1 MNTMKKITLISL
13 AAIAATFSFSSC
25 QKNEV
30 PAPEQEVKGDFS
42 IFAEIT
48 KTTIDGYSTKWAD
61 ADAINVFHAENG
73 GTNYGSNNNFSIAE
87 ADLSTGRFTGTLS
100 GALSASND
108 WYALYPY
115 NYNII
120 TPSNPS
126 KGYLNIGCNNSAK
139 TAQVQNG
146 NNSNAHLAGQY
157 FPLYAQ
163 AKNVA
168 SDAAVTL
175 NFKPVASILKV
186 VVKNDTDEEL
196 TITDVTFSAK
206 NEDVIGSYFIDFAGN
221 EPVFTPSGDTY
232 VSKSTTLKVS
242 NGTAI
247 ASGKTGEFYLAI
259 KPFSTSA
266 NDALT
271 FSVNGLEK
279 STDEAFTFK
288 AGQIKTVNFSYDKK
302 ISSYVLSFPD
312 DNKANNMVNNYTSD
326 WIAKIGE
333 KEWTVSQFNNANWTG
348 WTYIK
353 AGRKTA
359 GATTTPYIKTNA
371 AFKEAIN
378 CVAISYGACSS
389 LDKIS
394 NAKLIVASDA
404 DFSQNVKEYA
414 LTITS
419 ATEVKCDITPTANRY
434 YKISYNCG
442 VGGANGY
449 LIINKVTYFY

>member
-1 MNTMKKITLISL
+1 MKKITLISL

-30 PAPEQEVKGDFS
+30 PAPEQEVKGNFS
-42 IFAEIT
+42 IYADIT
-48 KTTIDGYSTKWAD
+48 KTTIEGLSTAWAD
-61 ADAINVFHAENG
+61 ADAINVFHTENG
-73 GTNYGSNNNFSIAE
+73 GTTYGSNDKFSIAE
-87 ADLSTGRFTGTLS
+87 SGLTTGQFTGTLTTALES
-100 GALSASND
+100 GSSYD

-115 NYNII
+115 SNKIV
-120 TPSNPS
+120 TPSEP
-126 KGYLNIGCNNSAK
+126 KAGYIHIGCANSYK
-139 TAQVQNG
+139 TAQTQNG
-146 NNSNAHLAGQY
+146 NNSTAHLAGQH

-163 AKNVA
+163 AKNVDSGA
-168 SDAAVTL
+168 TVSL

-186 VVKNDTDEEL
+186 VVKNDTDEDL
-196 TITDVTFSAK
+196 TVTDITFSAK
-206 NEDVIGSYFIDFAGN
+206 NEDIIGSYYIDFAGN
-221 EPVFTPSGDTY
+221 EPVLTSSGDAY

-259 KPFSTSA
+259 KPFSTSEE
-266 NDALT
+266 DTLT
-271 FSVNGLEK
+271 FNVNGLEK
-279 STDEAFTFK
+279 ITDDAFTFK
-288 AGQIKTVNFSYDKK
+288 AGQVKTVNFSYDQK

-312 DNKANNMVNNYTSD
+312 DNSANNKVNNYYSD
-326 WIAKIGE
+326 WTAKIGE
-333 KEWTVSQFNNANWTG
+333 KEWTISQFNNANWTS

-353 AGRKTA
+353 AGRNK
-359 GATTTPYIKTNA
+359 GVDTTPYIKTNA
-371 AFKEAIN
+371 AFKEAIS
-378 CVAISYGACSS
+378 CVAISYGTCSN

-404 DFSQNVKEYA
+404 AFSQDVKEYA

-434 YKISYNCG
+434 YKISYDCG
-442 VGGANGY
+442 GGSTNGY